1 MRYDAFPSELFCKNR
16 AKLTAS
22 LSPKA
27 IVVLSSNDIMPTNA
41 DGTMGFKQQ
50 TDLFYLTG
58 IDQEETI
65 LILYPDAPEEHFK
78 EILFVKETSEL
89 IAVWEGHKLTK
100 KEATQISGIKNIQWV
115 DNFDAILKTLIY
127 SSESVYLHANE
138 HIRNASPVETQND
151 RLAKKIKALYPLH
164 PIHRLAPLLNTIR
177 MVKESAEL
185 VALQKAIDITEKAFR
200 RVLSF
205 TKPGVTEFEIE
216 AEFIHEFIKS
226 RSGGFAYTPIIA
238 SGANACV
245 LHYISNELT
254 CQDGDLL
261 LLDVGACYGNYN
273 ADMTRTIPVN
283 GRFTARQKAV
293 YAAVKSVLEF
303 ATELMK
309 PGIYWVDY
317 QKEVERFMEG
327 QLIDLGLF
335 SRKDVEKQDPN
346 APLFKKYFM
355 HGVAHHLGLD
365 VHDVWDKYKPFQAG
379 MVLTCEPGIYIR
391 EEGLGVRLENN
402 LLITEQGTDNLM
414 KHIPIHWEEIEQL
427 MQANK

>member
-1 MRYDAFPSELFCKNR
+1 MN
-16 AKLTAS
+16 
-22 LSPKA
+22 
-27 IVVLSSNDIMPTNA
+27 
-41 DGTMGFKQQ
+41 
-50 TDLFYLTG
+50 
-58 IDQEETI
+58 
-65 LILYPDAPEEHFK
+65 
-78 EILFVKETSEL
+78 
-89 IAVWEGHKLTK
+89 
-100 KEATQISGIKNIQWV
+100 
-115 DNFDAILKTLIY
+115 
-127 SSESVYLHANE
+127 
-138 HIRNASPVETQND
+138 
-151 RLAKKIKALYPLH
+151 
-164 PIHRLAPLLNTIR
+164 RLAPLLNTIR
-177 MVKESAEL
+177 MVKETAEL

-205 TKPGVTEFEIE
+205 TEPGVTEFEIE

-283 GRFTARQKAV
+283 GRFSARQKAV
-293 YAAVKSVLEF
+293 YVAVQSVLNF

-335 SRKDVEKQDPN
+335 QGRMLKNKT
-346 APLFKKYFM
+346 
-355 HGVAHHLGLD
+355 
-365 VHDVWDKYKPFQAG
+365 
-379 MVLTCEPGIYIR
+379 LTLPYLRNISCMG
-391 EEGLGVRLENN
+391 
-402 LLITEQGTDNLM
+402 
-414 KHIPIHWEEIEQL
+414 
-427 MQANK
+427 

>member
-1 MRYDAFPSELFCKNR
+1 MRYDAFPADLFVKNR
-16 AKLTAS
+16 AKLTFA
-22 LSPKA
+22 LAPKS
-27 IVVLSSNDIMPTNA
+27 IVILSSNDIMPTNA

-58 IDQEETI
+58 IDQEETL
-65 LILYPDAPEEHFK
+65 LILYPDAPEEHLK

-89 IAVWEGHKLTK
+89 IAIWEGHKLTK
-100 KEATQISGIKNIQWV
+100 KEATEISGIKNVQWAE
-115 DNFDAILKTLIY
+115 NFDAILKTIIY
-127 SSESVYLHANE
+127 SAESVYLHANE
-138 HIRNASPVETQND
+138 HIRNASLVETKND
-151 RLAKKIKALYPLH
+151 RLAKKIKENYPLH
-164 PIHRLAPLLNTIR
+164 AINRLAPLLNTIR

-185 VALQKAIDITEKAFR
+185 EALQKAIDITERAFR

-205 TKPGVTEFEIE
+205 TKPGVSEFEIE
-216 AEFIHEFIKS
+216 AEFIHEFIKR

-245 LHYISNELT
+245 LHYISNELP

-261 LLDVGACYGNYN
+261 LLDVGASYGNYN

-283 GRFTARQKAV
+283 GRFSPRQKEVYLAV
-293 YAAVKSVLEF
+293 QSVLDF
-303 ATELMK
+303 ASGLMK
-309 PGIYWVDY
+309 PGIFWVDY

-335 SRKDVEKQDPN
+335 SRKDVEKQNPN

-365 VHDVWDKYKPFQAG
+365 VHDVWDKYKPFEVG

-391 EEGLGVRLENN
+391 EEGLGIRLENN
-402 LLITEQGTDNLM
+402 LLITENGTDNLM

-427 MQANK
+427 MQAK

>member
-1 MRYDAFPSELFCKNR
+1 MRYDAFPADLFVKNR
-16 AKLTAS
+16 AKLTFA
-22 LSPKA
+22 LTPKS
-27 IVVLSSNDIMPTNA
+27 IVILSSNDIMPTNA

-58 IDQEETI
+58 IDQEETL
-65 LILYPDAPEEHFK
+65 LILYPDAPEEHLK
-78 EILFVKETSEL
+78 EILFLKETSEL
-89 IAVWEGHKLTK
+89 IAIWEGHKLTK
-100 KEATQISGIKNIQWV
+100 KEAIEISGIKNVQWAE
-115 DNFDAILKTLIY
+115 NFDAILKTIIY
-127 SSESVYLHANE
+127 SAESVYLHANE
-138 HIRNASPVETQND
+138 HIRNASLVETQND
-151 RLAKKIKALYPLH
+151 RLAKKIKENYPLQT
-164 PIHRLAPLLNTIR
+164 INRLAPILNTIR

-185 VALQKAIDITEKAFR
+185 EALQKAIDITEKAFR

-293 YAAVKSVLEF
+293 YVAVQSVLDF

-335 SRKDVEKQDPN
+335 SRKDVEKQNPN

-365 VHDVWDKYKPFQAG
+365 VHDVWDKYKPFEAG

-391 EEGLGVRLENN
+391 EEGLGIRLENN
-402 LLITEQGTDNLM
+402 LLITENGTDNLM

-427 MQANK
+427 MQAK